1 MFIPDFSLDKF
12 IKNNLFLKQ
21 GKITEEEEIHA
32 YGMHEEEEEGGEKKR
47 KAASHS
53 TKINGD
59 D

>member
-32 YGMHEEEEEGGEKKR
+32 YGMHEEEEGGGKR
-47 KAASHS
+47 KKSS
-53 TKINGD
+53 ITFYENKRR
-59 D
+59 